1 MNEIQQVK
9 IILLEIMDDDTVPKN
24 IRNRIGDAVRIIE
37 QGGDDFAFLRDSLNE
52 VLDSVVH
59 DPNLPLYTRTQIW
72 NTVSLLESVQN

>member
-1 MNEIQQVK
+1 MNIIQQVNV
-9 IILLEIMDDDTVPKN
+9 ILLEILDDDTVPKN
-24 IRNRIGDAVRIIE
+24 IRNRIGDAVKIIE
-37 QGGDDFAFLRDSLNE
+37 QGSDDYDFLRDSLSE